1 MGVGTAFEKSLARA
15 LLKGSARNADEAL
28 AATKAADSAAG
39 FSKLEEDALAAF
51 QKENSGFPTENPKGT
66 DFDVALGE
74 ATQAQKESARLVSVQ
89 DPSAEFRID
98 LQTQSPDEFNV
109 RLIEQLRD
117 PEYSARAIQK
127 LEATEELSELRA
139 IIDAGESSLRDR
151 AFVEAV
157 DFVKGSRARH
167 VNMVNKVFGKL
178 KASPRWNAKAKH
190 WFGDSPYKDD
200 LQFHT
205 DRLTDPT
212 RSDSFIQFDDP
223 REIGLHMGT
232 NRAAEGVISRGG
244 IDAVLEDASV
254 TQKAIEQIAG
264 QLGRDVKGLERTFA
278 QATEA
283 HYLAK
288 FTKEI
293 NPNIWDEVDDILEQF
308 FTSIGGPVTDDI
320 KFAMKS
326 LPTPNTTP
334 LLFRGRSGLLLDDNG
349 GFNFIQVFEQ
359 LEEIFPAARE
369 ELDSLVL
376 TGSRA
381 EKTKAMTDFIE
392 RQGYDH
398 IVYLNRVED
407 KGSMS
412 IINWNPDLQLSPW
425 DPSLTRGNAGEQAK
439 AASAYVL
446 SILGI
451 GGAGAAVRSQEPGT

>member
-1 MGVGTAFEKSLARA
+1 M
-15 LLKGSARNADEAL
+15 
-28 AATKAADSAAG
+28 
-39 FSKLEEDALAAF
+39 
-51 QKENSGFPTENPKGT
+51 
-66 DFDVALGE
+66 
-74 ATQAQKESARLVSVQ
+74 
-89 DPSAEFRID
+89 
-98 LQTQSPDEFNV
+98 
-109 RLIEQLRD
+109 
-117 PEYSARAIQK
+117 
-127 LEATEELSELRA
+127 
-139 IIDAGESSLRDR
+139 
-151 AFVEAV
+151 
-157 DFVKGSRARH
+157 
-167 VNMVNKVFGKL
+167 
-178 KASPRWNAKAKH
+178 
-190 WFGDSPYKDD
+190 
-200 LQFHT
+200 
-205 DRLTDPT
+205 
-212 RSDSFIQFDDP
+212 
-223 REIGLHMGT
+223 
-232 NRAAEGVISRGG
+232 
-244 IDAVLEDASV
+244 
-254 TQKAIEQIAG
+254 
-264 QLGRDVKGLERTFA
+264 
-278 QATEA
+278 
-283 HYLAK
+283 
-288 FTKEI
+288 
-293 NPNIWDEVDDILEQF
+293 
-308 FTSIGGPVTDDI
+308 TDDI